1 LKLRIIIHKK
11 MGFISK
17 LKGALRKE
25 DMPEEEYLEVDLS
38 RDIGKKAKIVVR
50 PFVLK
55 SFEDVNSIL
64 EVLREGYTIALIDIR
79 HLRSKDI
86 IELKRSV
93 AKLKKTVDALEGNL
107 AGFGE
112 NVLIATPPFAS
123 IYRAEEHRVV
133 GDANSAAG
141 NPGNQKTQTY

>member
-1 LKLRIIIHKK
+1 
-11 MGFISK
+11 MGFINKIKSAFQK
-17 LKGALRKE
+17 A
-25 DMPEEEYLEVDLS
+25 DMPEEEYLEVDLAK
-38 RDIGKKAKIVVR
+38 DIGKKAKIVVR

-64 EVLREGYTIALIDIR
+64 ETLREGYTIALIDIKA
-79 HLRSKDI
+79 LRSKDI

-93 AKLKKTVDALEGNL
+93 SKLKKTIDALEGNL

-123 IYRAEEHRVV
+123 IYRGEEPMV
-133 GDANSAAG
+133 DAASAAKDTMPQKAG
-141 NPGNQKTQTY
+141 SAEYQGGRNRNQSH

>member
-1 LKLRIIIHKK
+1 

-17 LKGALRKE
+17 IKGAFKKE

-64 EVLREGYTIALIDIR
+64 ETLREGYTIALIDIKA
-79 HLRSKDI
+79 LRSKDI

-123 IYRAEEHRVV
+123 IYRAE
-133 GDANSAAG
+133 DAARDMGAPANNAPQKAGSGEYNSG
-141 NPGNQKTQTY
+141 RNKVQTY

>member
-1 LKLRIIIHKK
+1 

-17 LKGALRKE
+17 IKGAFKKE

-55 SFEDVNSIL
+55 SFEDCNSIL
-64 EVLREGYTIALIDIR
+64 ETLREGYTIALIDIKA
-79 HLRSKDI
+79 LRSKDI

-123 IYRAEEHRVV
+123 IYRAE
-133 GDANSAAG
+133 DAAMDMGNAPANNAPQKAG
-141 NPGNQKTQTY
+141 SEAYQGGRNKVQTY

>member
-1 LKLRIIIHKK
+1 

-17 LKGALRKE
+17 IKGAFKKE
-25 DMPEEEYLEVDLS
+25 DMPEEEYLEVDIA

-64 EVLREGYTIALIDIR
+64 ETLREGYTIALIDIKA
-79 HLRSKDI
+79 LRSKDI

-123 IYRAEEHRVV
+123 IYRGEEPSMDM
-133 GDANSAAG
+133 GAGAAG
-141 NPGNQKTQTY
+141 NHPQKAGSADYQGRSSKVQTY

>member
-1 LKLRIIIHKK
+1 
-11 MGFISK
+11 MGFIK
-17 LKGALRKE
+17 KIKGAFRKE
-25 DMPEEEYLEVDLS
+25 DMPEEEYLEVDIAK
-38 RDIGKKAKIVVR
+38 DIGKKAKIVVR

-64 EVLREGYTIALIDIR
+64 EILREGYTIALIDIKA
-79 HLRSKDI
+79 LRSKDI

-93 AKLKKTVDALEGNL
+93 AKLKKTIDALEGNL

-123 IYRAEEHRVV
+123 IYRGEDLMDDM
-133 GDANSAAG
+133 GANAKGNAPMKAG
-141 NPGNQKTQTY
+141 SGEYQSGRNKVQTY